1 MFKDKLI
8 SLRKQN
14 NMTQND
20 VAKLLHCSKGAVGKY
35 ERGEAEPSID
45 SLLKLSKFFHVS
57 VDFLLDNHVSDE
69 SFSEINFKL
78 QMMSKEDL
86 LNYINSIFDCIK
98 K

>member
-45 SLLKLSKFFHVS
+45 SLLKLSKFFYQMPIFYKNFIKS
-57 VDFLLDNHVSDE
+57 M
-69 SFSEINFKL
+69 EIL
-78 QMMSKEDL
+78 
-86 LNYINSIFDCIK
+86 
-98 K
+98 